1 MSTTLKNFARGCL
14 HKIGLTPIR
23 QSALYDKSLLER
35 ELAAMHAHSIVSTA
49 SADGIMLH
57 CNARFQEALGYSEA
71 EIVGKEISVLYADV
85 DYGRF
90 AEIRDTLAQGTSW
103 SGEQPLKHKNGNTVW
118 VSATIY
124 PIMDDAGNHIKSIS
138 IRTDIT
144 DSKHVQSEKDMYRAL
159 HMMQDEIFLLCTT
172 DLRYVYM
179 NEAAMRRFD
188 WSAADFAGKT
198 MMTAHPDFDRASFE
212 DKVRPLLQGDVTEVR
227 FIEDLC
233 GETYENTIQL
243 MRTANGKERF
253 ACIRHNVSERVALDK
268 AKDEFTAT
276 VSHELRSPLTSI
288 KGGIGLVLSGA
299 TGELSDKAR
308 NLLEIAHRN
317 SERLVLIVN
326 DMLELDKIAAGQM
339 VFEMRH
345 HDAGKLFSEALM
357 ANESY
362 LAQYGVRVVT
372 KGLEDAHHIYCDPDR
387 MLQVLNNLL
396 SNAAKFSH
404 RGGEVH
410 AILDTSEQGVHI
422 TVQDFGVGIPKSA
435 QATIFDRFT
444 QAKTG
449 EIERRGTGLGLS
461 IVKAIVEHHYGNVE
475 LKSLEGEGTTFRIFV
490 PHHRPKQGSTGLKRA
505 S

>member
-1 MSTTLKNFARGCL
+1 MSISLKHLATTCL
-14 HKIGLTPIR
+14 RKIGLQPIQAR
-23 QSALYDKSLLER
+23 DLYDKSLLER
-35 ELAAMHAHSIVSTA
+35 ELAAMHDHSIVSTA

-57 CNARFQEALGYSEA
+57 CNARFEEALGYA
-71 EIVGKEISVLYADV
+71 QADLIGKEISVIYAEV
-85 DYGRF
+85 DYERF
-90 AEIRDTLAQGTSW
+90 TEIRDTLAEGQSW
-103 SGEQPLKHKNGNTVW
+103 SGEQRLKHKNGANVW
-118 VSATIY
+118 VRTTIY
-124 PIMDDAGNHIKSIS
+124 PVMDDAGNHIKSIS

-159 HMMQDEIFLLCTT
+159 HMMQDEIFLLGTK

-188 WSAADFAGKT
+188 WSAQDFEGKT
-198 MMTAHPDFDRASFE
+198 MMTAHQDFDRERFE
-212 DKVRPLLQGDVTEVR
+212 AEVGPLLEGDVTEVR
-227 FIEDLC
+227 FNEDLD
-233 GETYENTIQL
+233 GETYENTVQL
-243 MRTANGKERF
+243 MRTADGKERF

-299 TGELSDKAR
+299 TGELTDKAR

-317 SERLVLIVN
+317 SERLVFIVN
-326 DMLELDKIAAGQM
+326 DMLELDKIAAGKM
-339 VFEMRH
+339 VFEMRE

-362 LAQYGVRVVT
+362 LAQYGVKVVT
-372 KGLEDAHHIYCDPDR
+372 KGLEDTHQIYCDPDR

-396 SNAAKFSH
+396 SNAAKFSN

-410 AILDTSEQGVHI
+410 AILDTSAEGVHI
-422 TVQDFGVGIPKSA
+422 TVQDFGVGIPKAA

-444 QAKTG
+444 QAKNG
-449 EIERRGTGLGLS
+449 EMERRGTGLGLS
-461 IVKAIVEHHYGNVE
+461 IVKAIVEHHHGTVE
-475 LKSLEGEGTTFRIFV
+475 LESQEGEGTTFRIFV
-490 PHHRPKQGSTGLKRA
+490 PHSTPQGSTGLKRA